1 MAVFFIVCDLLP
13 SSDYSVKHILK
24 VAISAAI
31 GGAVS
36 GIIFGGIFKFNR
48 PVQNKNQ
55 NKNPFLALCF
65 SLFLCVKLS
74 NH

>member
-1 MAVFFIVCDLLP
+1 MAVFFIVCDLLQ
-13 SSDYSVKHILK
+13 SSDYSVKHVLK
-24 VAISAAI
+24 VAISAVI
-31 GGAVS
+31 GGSVAGMV
-36 GIIFGGIFKFNR
+36 FGGIFKFNR

-65 SLFLCVKLS
+65 SLFLCMKSL